1 MMHVPRILVVILLFC
16 VCVVGY
22 GQQDSIQQA
31 SETEHKVWEVSKES
45 RVGWDDFVE
54 RYAELCGEDL
64 TDFSMDEELIT
75 DLYEI
80 YCHPLNL
87 NDLDE
92 RQLRSLPFL
101 NEAAVL
107 DILTYVQSHRP
118 LLSMGELMTLPTLDY
133 QIRRLLTLF
142 CRMGEMPKSRA
153 TIGQTLRQ
161 ADQELTLRTDFPFY
175 TRLGYASY
183 SNSYL
188 QEHPNKIYRGT
199 SPYYSLRY
207 SFTASRHIEVGLVI
221 EKDPGECGVDYWG
234 AYAVLHDLGRLR
246 TLALGNYRAS
256 FGYGLVMNTSFGFG
270 KLMTLS
276 TLDHMDRGL
285 RRHSSMSESG
295 YLRGAAA
302 TVQLMRGVQMSAFAS
317 SADVDGTLRSDSLG
331 VSSLKTDGL
340 HRTLLEKSKKG
351 NLLKQDYGAN
361 VNVQFARLRLSATAV
376 YTHFSRPLQPN
387 MSTAA
392 SRYRLYNAR
401 GSSFSNFG
409 LAYRYVGR
417 HWTLGGETAVGQGG
431 GVATLLMA
439 QGEVG
444 LTQLT
449 LIGRHYQARYVS
461 INGSSFSEN
470 SRTQNESGIY
480 IGANHRFSKRLQLE
494 GFVDVM
500 HFPWMKYQVS
510 SPSWGMDVFLQAN
523 YSKGQHAVQLRWR
536 MKTKQRNSQET
547 SEEAQTLVFNTVHSL
562 RLQHEV
568 TLPSNFSLH
577 TALLGALAHRPDT
590 GTKLGYGLSERVGW
604 GRTLRHPLL
613 SRKKNTTS
621 ASSHAKLRDA
631 QCRVVLSVMGFH
643 TDDYAARLYAY
654 EPSLHYTFG
663 VRSFSGEGVRG
674 ILLVQIPML
683 TGLDFV
689 ARATTVRY
697 FDRDVIGT
705 GLDQTLQNHRE
716 DVQLQLRWRF

>member
-1 MMHVPRILVVILLFC
+1 MLHSPRFLVFALVFS
-16 VCVVGY
+16 VCLAVS
-22 GQQDSIQQA
+22 GQRDSIQQQ
-31 SETEHKVWEVSKES
+31 TEVARYGED
-45 RVGWDDFVE
+45 GWDDFVE
-54 RYAELCGEDL
+54 RYAELTGQDL
-64 TDFSMDEELIT
+64 SDMTDDEELIT

-92 RQLRSLPFL
+92 QQLRSLPFL
-101 NEAAVL
+101 DETAVL
-107 DILTYVQSHRP
+107 DILTYVQTHRP
-118 LLSMGELMTLPTLDY
+118 LLSTGELMALPTLDA
-133 QIRRLLTLF
+133 QTRRLLTLF
-142 CRMGEMPKSRA
+142 CRVGEMPKSHATLGQIVRRA
-153 TIGQTLRQ
+153 
-161 ADQELTLRTDFPFY
+161 DHDLTLRTDFPFY
-175 TRLGYASY
+175 SRLGYASY
-183 SNSYL
+183 SSSYL
-188 QEHPNKIYRGT
+188 QENPNKIYRGT

-207 SFTASRHIEVGLVI
+207 SFTASRHVEAGLVM
-221 EKDPGECGVDYWG
+221 EKDPGESGVDYWG
-234 AYAVLHDLGRLR
+234 AYAVLRDLGRLR

-276 TLDHMDRGL
+276 TLDRMDRGL

-317 SADVDGTLRSDSLG
+317 VVDADGTLRSDSLG

-376 YTHFSRPLQPN
+376 YTHFSRSLQPN
-387 MSTAA
+387 ASTAA

-401 GSSFSNFG
+401 GNSFTNFG

-431 GVATLLMA
+431 GVASLLMA

-444 LTQLT
+444 QTQLT

-461 INGSSFSEN
+461 INGCSFSEN

-480 IGANHRFSKRLQLE
+480 VGASHRFSKRLQVE
-494 GFVDVM
+494 GFLDVM
-500 HFPWMKYQVS
+500 YFPWLKYQVS
-510 SPSWGMDVFLQAN
+510 ASSWGVDAFVQAN
-523 YSKGQHAVQLRWR
+523 YTRGQHGLQLRWR
-536 MKTKQRNSQET
+536 MKTKQRDVQVSSDGT
-547 SEEAQTLVFNTVHSL
+547 KALAFNTVHSL
-562 RLQHEV
+562 RLQHVV
-568 TLPSNFSLH
+568 TLPSSLSFH
-577 TALLGALAHRPDT
+577 TALLGALAYRPDT
-590 GTKLGYGLSERVGW
+590 GSKLGYGISERVGW
-604 GRTLRHPLL
+604 GRTLRHALL
-613 SRKKNTTS
+613 SRPTQKMS
-621 ASSHAKLRDA
+621 ASSLAKHRDA
-631 QCRVVLSVMGFH
+631 QWRVALSVMCFH

-674 ILLVQIPML
+674 TLLVQIPLL
-683 TGLDFV
+683 TGLDLT

-716 DVQLQLRWRF
+716 DLQLQLRWRF

>member
-1 MMHVPRILVVILLFC
+1 MHSLRILTLFLSFS
-16 VCVVGY
+16 VCVLAFA
-22 GQQDSIQQA
+22 QQDSIQRGAEAEQD
-31 SETEHKVWEVSKES
+31 VSALSYEG

-54 RYAELCGEDL
+54 RYAELSGENQ
-64 TDFSMDEELIT
+64 TDYTVDEELIT

-92 RQLRSLPFL
+92 QQLRSLPFL
-101 NEAAVL
+101 NETAVL
-107 DILTYVQSHRP
+107 DILTYVESHRP
-118 LLSMGELMTLPTLDY
+118 LLSMGELMTLPTLDF
-133 QIRRLLTLF
+133 QTRRLLTLF
-142 CRMGEMPKSRA
+142 CRVGEMPKSRA
-153 TIGQTLRQ
+153 SVGQTLRQ
-161 ADQELTLRTDFPFY
+161 ADHDLVLRTDFPFY

-207 SFTASRHIEVGLVI
+207 SLTVSRHVEAGLVM
-221 EKDPGECGVDYWG
+221 EKDPGEKGVDYWG
-234 AYAVLHDLGRLR
+234 AYAVLNDLGRLR

-285 RRHSSMSESG
+285 HRHSSMSESG
-295 YLRGAAA
+295 YLRGAGA

-317 SADVDGTLRSDSLG
+317 AASVDGTLRSDSLG

-351 NLLKQDYGAN
+351 NLLKQDYGVN
-361 VNVQFARLRLSATAV
+361 VNAQFSRLRFSATAV

-387 MSTAA
+387 VSTAA
-392 SRYRLYNAR
+392 SRYRLYNAH

-409 LAYRYVGR
+409 LAYRYIGH

-431 GVATLLMA
+431 GVASLLMA

-444 LTQLT
+444 QTQLT

-461 INGSSFSEN
+461 INGNSFSEN

-480 IGANHRFSKRLQLE
+480 VGANHRFSKRLQLE
-494 GFVDVM
+494 GFLDVM

-510 SPSWGMDVFLQAN
+510 SPSWGVDAFLQAN
-523 YSKGQHAVQLRWR
+523 YTKGQHAVQLRWR
-536 MKTKQRNSQET
+536 MKTKQRDVKNT
-547 SEEAQTLVFNTVHSL
+547 SDDTRTLVFNTVHSL
-562 RLQHEV
+562 RLQHVV
-568 TLPSNFSLH
+568 TLPSNISLH
-577 TALLGALAHRPDT
+577 TALLGALAHRADI
-590 GTKLGYGLSERVGW
+590 GSKLGYGLSERVGW
-604 GRTLRHPLL
+604 GKSLCHPLL
-613 SRKKNTTS
+613 SRTTKN
-621 ASSHAKLRDA
+621 SSSSLSTKLRDA
-631 QCRVVLSVMGFH
+631 QWRVALSMIIFH

-674 ILLVQIPML
+674 ILLVQIPLL

-689 ARATTVRY
+689 ARATTVHY

>member
-1 MMHVPRILVVILLFC
+1 MHILRILALFLSFF
-16 VCVVGY
+16 VCVLAF

-31 SETEHKVWEVSKES
+31 SETRLKVSEVSQES

-64 TDFSMDEELIT
+64 TDYTFDEELIT

-92 RQLRSLPFL
+92 QQLRSLPFL
-101 NEAAVL
+101 DETAVL

-118 LLSMGELMTLPTLDY
+118 LLSTGELMTLPTIDY
-133 QIRRLLTLF
+133 QTRRLLALF
-142 CRMGEMPKSRA
+142 CRVGEMPKSHA
-153 TIGQTLRQ
+153 TLGQVVRQ
-161 ADQELTLRTDFPFY
+161 ADHDLTLRTDFPFY
-175 TRLGYASY
+175 SRLGYASY
-183 SNSYL
+183 SSSYL
-188 QEHPNKIYRGT
+188 QENPNKIYRGT

-207 SFTASRHIEVGLVI
+207 SFTASRHIEAGLVM
-221 EKDPGECGVDYWG
+221 EKDPGESGVDYWG
-234 AYAVLHDLGRLR
+234 AYAVFHDLGRLR

-276 TLDHMDRGL
+276 TLDRMDRGL

-317 SADVDGTLRSDSLG
+317 AVDADGTLRSDSLG

-387 MSTAA
+387 ASTAA

-409 LAYRYVGR
+409 LAYRYVGH

-431 GVATLLMA
+431 GVASLLMA

-444 LTQLT
+444 QTQLT

-480 IGANHRFSKRLQLE
+480 VGASHRFSKRLQVE

-500 HFPWMKYQVS
+500 HFPWLKYQVS
-510 SPSWGMDVFLQAN
+510 APSWGVDAFVQAN
-523 YSKGQHAVQLRWR
+523 YTRGQHGWQLRWR
-536 MKTKQRNSQET
+536 MKTKQRDVQVASDGT
-547 SEEAQTLVFNTVHSL
+547 EALAFNTVHSL
-562 RLQHEV
+562 RLQHVV
-568 TLPSNFSLH
+568 TLPSNLSLH
-577 TALLGALAHRPDT
+577 TALLGALAYRPDT
-590 GTKLGYGLSERVGW
+590 GSKLGYGISERVGW
-604 GRTLRHPLL
+604 GRTVRHPLL
-613 SRKKNTTS
+613 SRTRKHTS
-621 ASSHAKLRDA
+621 TSSFSKTRDA
-631 QCRVVLSVMGFH
+631 QWRVALSVMGFH

-674 ILLVQIPML
+674 TLLVQIPML
-683 TGLDFV
+683 TGLDLV

-705 GLDQTLQNHRE
+705 GLDKTLENHRE
-716 DVQLQLRWRF
+716 DLQLQLRWRF